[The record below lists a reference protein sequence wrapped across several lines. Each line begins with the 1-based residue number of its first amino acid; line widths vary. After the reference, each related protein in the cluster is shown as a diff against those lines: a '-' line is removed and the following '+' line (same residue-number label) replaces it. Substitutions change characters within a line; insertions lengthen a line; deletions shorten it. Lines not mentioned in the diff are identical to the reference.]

1 MGMLSPSQKKSLARA
16 ATSYAASVQVA
27 EEYLAGRGIS
37 LELAQARG
45 LGVVTDPIPGHE
57 GLRNMLA
64 IPYQTE
70 NGPVNMAFRCLRK
83 HDCKAT
89 SCAKYM
95 NAPGAGTNMFSVQ
108 SFLTAGSSIAI
119 CEGEIDT
126 ISANIAGITAVGVSG
141 STKWKAHWT
150 RIFEDFTNIY
160 IMQDGDSA
168 GKEFGDKMVQKLGAV
183 RVVMPDGED
192 VNSMLVKHGAA
203 ALRALIRR

>member
-1 MGMLSPSQKKSLARA
+1 MAMLSPSQKKSLVRA
-16 ATSYAASVQVA
+16 VKSYSANVGVA

-37 LELAQARG
+37 LELAQARE
-45 LGVVTDPIPGHE
+45 LGVVIDPIPGHE
-57 GLRNMLA
+57 GLRGFLS

-83 HDCKAT
+83 HDCKST
-89 SCAKYM
+89 SCPKYL

-108 SFLTAGSSIAI
+108 SFQTAGSSIAI
-119 CEGEIDT
+119 CEGEIDV

-141 STKWKAHWT
+141 ATKWKSHWD
-150 RIFEDFTNIY
+150 RIFEDFTSIY
-160 IMQDGDSA
+160 IMQDGDAA
-168 GKEFGDKMVQKLGAV
+168 GEKFGNKMVEKFKAI

-192 VNSMLVKHGAA
+192 VNSTLVKHGAA